1 KPATSKSKLK
11 GASSLTLEE
20 QEAADIMQAL
30 KERKKTSIRQPGIVG
45 LNEGTGI
52 KPGVLGESIVIS
64 ATLSKGTG
72 FGDQFLKLSFDS
84 SLVSTVKDT
93 TDLNINSL
101 LEIKIQFDVPH
112 TESPSMLS
120 VTVSVISK
128 PTILTPVQESH
139 LIASMKTLPPLSV
152 STTPHVP

>member
-64 ATLSKGTG
+64 ATLSKGT
-72 FGDQFLKLSFDS
+72 
-84 SLVSTVKDT
+84 VSTVKDT

-120 VTVSVISK
+120 VTVSVIS
-128 PTILTPVQESH
+128 
-139 LIASMKTLPPLSV
+139 
-152 STTPHVP
+152 

>member
-1 KPATSKSKLK
+1 EHISDTQDADDEDVKIVSDEDDIYKYKIRVCK
-11 GASSLTLEE
+11 DDDEE
-20 QEAADIMQAL
+20 MINAKVDDFD
-30 KERKKTSIRQPGIVG
+30 K
-45 LNEGTGI
+45 
-52 KPGVLGESIVIS
+52 
-64 ATLSKGTG
+64 G